1 MCVTYF
7 THYIECDSI
16 YSYFQVREHLGE
28 CLKSL
33 RHEHVATLKKL
44 ADTEQNLVDAINE
57 KSSIKTNLDRQTEE
71 FQKRDV
77 TYRLIIFQNS

>member
-1 MCVTYF
+1 MI
-7 THYIECDSI
+7 HKCDSI
-16 YSYFQVREHLGE
+16 YSYFKVREHLGE

-33 RHEHVATLKKL
+33 RLDHLATLKKL